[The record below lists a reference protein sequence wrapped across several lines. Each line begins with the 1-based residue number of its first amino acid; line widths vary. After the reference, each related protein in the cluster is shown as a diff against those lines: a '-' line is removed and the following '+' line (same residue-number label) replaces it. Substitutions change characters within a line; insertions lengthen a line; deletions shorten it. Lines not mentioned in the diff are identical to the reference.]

1 MDFDPMAGV
10 NDDDD
15 ELEDA
20 ANNRQAEELIKE
32 KHKSRLN
39 TWVAVT
45 VAILATFLGIC
56 KVKDDNIVQAMQ
68 QAQAKS
74 VDSWNWYQAKK
85 IRADVARTAQDQFE
99 IQLMTAPTAVRP
111 LVTRKIES
119 YKKQAAKQIAEVV
132 DVEKQAK
139 GAEKEYDRLNFHDDQ
154 FDLSDAL
161 LAIAISLLAVTSLTQ
176 KRWLFGIAMVPTV
189 FGVLFGL
196 AGLFNLPIHSD
207 FFAKILG
214 T

>member
-1 MDFDPMAGV
+1 MDVDPMEAV
-10 NDDDD
+10 KDDDD
-15 ELEDA
+15 DDDAGDARHAAELK
-20 ANNRQAEELIKE
+20 KE
-32 KHKSRLN
+32 KGKSRLN
-39 TWVAVT
+39 GWVAIA

-85 IRADVARTAQDQFE
+85 IRADVAKMAEDQFE
-99 IQLMTAPTAVRP
+99 VQALSAPTSAQSV
-111 LVTRKIES
+111 LAAKIDA
-119 YKKQAAKQIAEVV
+119 YKQTAAKQLIEAD
-132 DVEKQAK
+132 DVQKQAK
-139 GAEKEYDRLNFHDDQ
+139 DAAKEYDRLNYHDDQ

-176 KRWLFGIAMVPTV
+176 KRWLFGLAMVPTF
-189 FGVLFGL
+189 FGVLYGL
-196 AGLFNLPIHSD
+196 AGLFNLQIHSD